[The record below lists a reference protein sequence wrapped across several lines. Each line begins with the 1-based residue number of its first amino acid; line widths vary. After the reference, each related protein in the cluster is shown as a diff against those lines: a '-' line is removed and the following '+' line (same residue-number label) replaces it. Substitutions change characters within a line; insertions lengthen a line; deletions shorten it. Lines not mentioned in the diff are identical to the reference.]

1 MEKEKKTIDKNS
13 IRFTIMA
20 VILIAIFCF
29 AISPVTLQND
39 TFYTI
44 KIGEHILQNGID
56 MKDPFSWHENLQYTY
71 PHWLYDVVI
80 YLVYSIGGQVG
91 IYISTIVLSIA
102 LGLTM
107 YLVNIKLTKN
117 KLTSFVLTIGAMYLL
132 RNYIAA
138 RAQLATFIL
147 FILTVYFIEMFL
159 ETKKKRYVVGLII
172 IPIIIANVHL
182 AVFPFYFVLYLPY
195 IAEYMIYILSHTEII
210 VVNAKIDRLNKKIL
224 KTTNED
230 EIQKIKDEIN
240 RLEQKNEKTINKKE
254 KINANPYKIKIRGN
268 NNVKALIIIM
278 IICLFT
284 GFLTP
289 LGTTPY
295 TYLIKTMQGSTT
307 HNISEHLPLTLVNN
321 LEFMCTLVLF
331 IAILTFTD
339 TKIRLSDL
347 FMLGGLVLLTFY
359 TRRQFSMFTLIC
371 VIILNRL
378 INALLDKYDPEG
390 CKKAIKKMTTITGMI
405 VTICLVLTISVI
417 QYKPKM
423 NDHFIDE
430 NSYPVGAATYI
441 LENLDIKNIKLY
453 NEYNY
458 GSYLI
463 FRGIPVFID
472 SRADLYAPEFNGTK
486 NEDGKYD
493 GRDIFSDFL
502 NISNIGTFY
511 EGKFREY
518 EITHLLMGKN
528 TKLNLL
534 ISRDDNY
541 KLLYSDKN
549 FVIYER
555 LNANV
560 EGEE

>member
-91 IYISTIVLSIA
+91 IYISTIVLSIT
-102 LGLTM
+102 LGITM
-107 YLVNIKLTKN
+107 YLVNTKLTKN
-117 KLTSFVLTIGAMYLL
+117 KLTSFILTIGAMYLL

-138 RAQLATFIL
+138 RAQLVTFIL
-147 FILTVYFIEMFL
+147 FLLTVYFIEIFL
-159 ETKKKRYVVGLII
+159 ETKKKRYAVGLII

-195 IAEYMIYILSHTEII
+195 IVEYMIYILSNTEII
-210 VVNAKIDRLNKKIL
+210 LVTAKIDRLNKKIL
-224 KTTNED
+224 KTTNEE

-240 RLEQKNEKTINKKE
+240 KLEQKNEKTIKKKE
-254 KINANPYKIKIRGN
+254 KIDANPYKIKIRGN
-268 NNVKALIIIM
+268 DNVKALIIIM

-295 TYLIKTMQGSTT
+295 TYLIKTMQGTTT

-321 LEFMCTLVLF
+321 LEFMCALVLF
-331 IAILTFTD
+331 IVILTFTD

-347 FMLGGLVLLTFY
+347 FMLGGLIFLTFY

-472 SRADLYAPEFNGTK
+472 SRADLYAPEFNPGVEVFNDYINLSNVDIDNVEEK
-486 NEDGKYD
+486 LDKY
-493 GRDIFSDFL
+493 G
-502 NISNIGTFY
+502 
-511 EGKFREY
+511 
-518 EITHLLMGKN
+518 ITHMLMYKKSKLRKFVEQN
-528 TKLNLL
+528 TEKYNLL
-534 ISRDDNY
+534 YEDDNFC
-541 KLLYSDKN
+541 L
-549 FVIYER
+549 FER
-555 LNANV
+555 KQV
-560 EGEE
+560 KESV